1 MVLAAFSMDGLRHS
15 GDVLAEKIGNCLS
28 INGFS
33 IKKLICCVRDN
44 AANIQSAIRELEKDS
59 FQCGAHF
66 LNCVM
71 NDCLKNECV
80 NNIIIKVRVD

>member
-1 MVLAAFSMDGLRHS
+1 MQRFVYYLLRYFPFYSITIHWVDGNFIRNDMVLAAFSMDGLRHS

-44 AANIQSAIRELEKDS
+44 AANIQSAIRELEKD
-59 FQCGAHF
+59 
-66 LNCVM
+66 
-71 NDCLKNECV
+71 
-80 NNIIIKVRVD
+80 R